1 MPLPARPRPLPA
13 WGDPLPRL
21 CKALVV
27 ALIALLICSMGL
39 AAPAGA
45 NVDQC
50 APPGVD
56 SASALPTNL
65 AQAATGPGEDKYTT
79 ATVAPLGS
87 VDIGALGL
95 SVPGTLTIGTLSD
108 APPSIC
114 INSEGQFTGFDNEL
128 LRAIADKLGL
138 KINFVGTEFSGLLAQ
153 VASRRFDVGSSSITT
168 TDARRRT
175 VGFTNGYDFGYFSLV
190 VPAAS
195 PITGFDKLAAGQ
207 RIGVVQGTVQESY
220 VIDTPHLEPVKFPDY
235 NTVYASLKTR
245 QIDAWVAPS
254 QQASGTVQAGDPA
267 EIVENTFSLDNFV
280 AWAVARDN
288 QPLIDALNSGLD
300 AIIADG
306 TWSRLYTDWVP
317 RALPPGWKPGS
328 KAAPAPQLPDFNEIA
343 TENQAAGSSGAGA
356 AAPKSTLSQ
365 LAESFLDWDLYKQA
379 IPDLFKTGLPNTLIL
394 TISAS
399 VIGLV
404 LGMALAVAGISRA
417 RWLRW
422 PARIYTDIFRGLPEV
437 VIILLIGLGVGP
449 VVGGLTG
456 NNPYPLGIAA
466 LGLMAAAYVGEIFR
480 SGIQSVEAG
489 QMEAARAL
497 GLFVCDIDAAG
508 GGAARRSPG
517 AAGVDEPVHLAVE
530 GVVAGVLPGS
540 GCQPEGVVPS
550 RPRSERADRQPV
562 AVGRG
567 GAVLSGFDCAA
578 DASREFHRQ
587 PAATGP
593 QARRGRS
600 AYAVHLPGDD
610 LMASSVVRAEPVSL
624 SANDIHSAFGPNAVL
639 RGVDIDVPAG
649 TTAAVIGPS
658 GSGKSTLLRTLNRLY
673 EPDRGDILLDGRSV
687 LKDNPDQLRQRIGM
701 VFQHF
706 NLFPHRS
713 VLDNVTLAP
722 RRLKRLGA
730 EQARELGLAQLDR
743 VGLRHKADVRPGTC
757 RAGSSN
763 ASRSPARWQC
773 PRR

>member
-1 MPLPARPRPLPA
+1 VTAV
-13 WGDPLPRL
+13 
-21 CKALVV
+21 KTSVV

-50 APPGVD
+50 APPGVQ

-65 AQAATGPGEDKYTT
+65 AAAAQGPGADRYTT
-79 ATVAPLGS
+79 PTVAPLS
-87 VDIGALGL
+87 AVNVNALGL
-95 SVPGTLTIGTLSD
+95 GVPGTLTVGTLSD

-114 INSEGQFTGFDNEL
+114 INSAGQFTGFDNEL

-190 VPAAS
+190 VPSGS
-195 PITGFDKLAAGQ
+195 PITGFGKLATGQ
-207 RIGVVQGTVQESY
+207 RIGVVQGTVQEAY
-220 VIDTPHLEPVKFPDY
+220 VIDTLHLQPVKFPDY

-254 QQASGTVQAGDPA
+254 QQAQGTVQPGDPA
-267 EIVENTFSLDNFV
+267 QMIENTFSLDNFV
-280 AWAVARDN
+280 AWAVAKDN

-306 TWSRLYTDWVP
+306 TWARLYVDWVP

-328 KAAPAPQLPDFNEIA
+328 KAAPAPQLPDFAAIA
-343 TENQAAGSSGAGA
+343 AQNQQAPSGA

-365 LAESFLDWDLYKQA
+365 LKDSFLNWDLYKQA

-394 TISAS
+394 TVSAS
-399 VIGLV
+399 VIGLA

-422 PARIYTDIFRGLPEV
+422 PARVYTDIFRGLPEV

-480 SGIQSVEAG
+480 SGIQSVEPG
-489 QMEAARAL
+489 QLEASRAL
-497 GLFVCDIDAAG
+497 GFSYTSSMRLVVVPQGVRRVLPALMNQFISLLKASSLVYFLGLVANQRELFQVGRDLNAQTGNLSPLVAAG
-508 GGAARRSPG
+508 LFYLLLTVPLT
-517 AAGVDEPVHLAVE
+517 HLVNFIDTR
-530 GVVAGVLPGS
+530 L
-540 GCQPEGVVPS
+540 
-550 RPRSERADRQPV
+550 
-562 AVGRG
+562 
-567 GAVLSGFDCAA
+567 
-578 DASREFHRQ
+578 
-587 PAATGP
+587 
-593 QARRGRS
+593 RRGRE
-600 AYAVHLPGDD
+600 PGREDP
-610 LMASSVVRAEPVSL
+610 LEL
-624 SANDIHSAFGPNAVL
+624 STSQEMI
-639 RGVDIDVPAG
+639 
-649 TTAAVIGPS
+649 
-658 GSGKSTLLRTLNRLY
+658 
-673 EPDRGDILLDGRSV
+673 
-687 LKDNPDQLRQRIGM
+687 
-701 VFQHF
+701 
-706 NLFPHRS
+706 
-713 VLDNVTLAP
+713 
-722 RRLKRLGA
+722 
-730 EQARELGLAQLDR
+730 
-743 VGLRHKADVRPGTC
+743 
-757 RAGSSN
+757 
-763 ASRSPARWQC
+763 
-773 PRR
+773 